1 MPGGD
6 RTGPMGAGPRTGR
19 AAGFCT
25 GYNRPGYANFGPR
38 GGFGYGRGGGR
49 GFGRG
54 GGGHGWRNRF
64 YATGLPGWMRER
76 DYYDDEPY
84 YHDRP
89 ETSARSGISGRNEL
103 ADLKRQAANLS
114 EALDE
119 VNHRIEELESKKKS
133 R

>member
-6 RTGPMGAGPRTGR
+6 RTGPMGTGPRTGR
-19 AAGFCT
+19 GAGFCA

-38 GGFGYGRGGGR
+38 GGLGRGGGR

-54 GGGHGWRNRF
+54 GGRGWRNRF
-64 YATGLPGWMRER
+64 YATGLPGWTRGL
-76 DYYDDEPY
+76 DYYYDEPY
-84 YHDRP
+84 YHEYP
-89 ETSARSGISGRNEL
+89 ESSAQTGRTGRLEL
-103 ADLKRQAANLS
+103 ADLKRQASNLT

-119 VNHRIEELESKKKS
+119 VNSRIEELESKKKS